1 MRSWETKDITD
12 ILIAHHRELSVEMA
26 RLSLRGACGDFRSA
40 QELDDKCIVIETFL
54 EETFGIEWTGLKF
67 LDEHHNA
74 I

>member
-12 ILIAHHRELSVEMA
+12 ILLSHHRELSAEST
-26 RLSLRGACGDFRSA
+26 RLSVRGACGDFRSA

-54 EETFGIEWTGLKF
+54 EETFGIEWTGLEF
-67 LDEHHNA
+67 LDEHHNT

>member
-12 ILIAHHRELSVEMA
+12 ILIAHHKELSMGTAE
-26 RLSLRGACGDFRSA
+26 LSLRGACGDFRSA

-67 LDEHHNA
+67 LDEHHNT